1 MKGIVLSVLLAGS
14 VLASDSA
21 AGLGQAKA
29 AVEITSQQKSEI
41 RRAMQRDPNNSEL
54 QQAYMNVCAQ
64 LEINRENVKAWQQ
77 QLNLEE
83 RARRDALRDASNRRG
98 PAWLGGWGII
108 R

>member
-1 MKGIVLSVLLAGS
+1 MKVILISLLLAGS
-14 VLASDSA
+14 MLASDSA

-29 AVEITSQQKSEI
+29 AVEITSQQKNEI
-41 RRAMQRDPNNSEL
+41 RKAMQRDPHNPEL
-54 QQAYMNVCAQ
+54 QQAYINVCAQ
-64 LEINRENVKAWQQ
+64 LEVNRENQKAWQQ
-77 QLNLEE
+77 HVNLEE